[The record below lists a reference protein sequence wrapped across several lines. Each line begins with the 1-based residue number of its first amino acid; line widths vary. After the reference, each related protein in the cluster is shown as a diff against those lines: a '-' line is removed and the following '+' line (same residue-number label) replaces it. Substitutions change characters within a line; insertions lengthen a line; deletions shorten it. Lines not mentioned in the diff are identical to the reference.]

1 MARKHRL
8 RALRNGLLCVLLLA
22 FLWQVKG
29 CPLPTAEMEF
39 HRRERQHL
47 ADESGIVLRCES
59 EAEGWLGEPAML
71 VGVAA
76 RTVHTAS
83 RTHRFNVWPK
93 NPDGPTLVVLP
104 SELALR
110 PVLVVGLAA
119 VEPPEQA
126 ETARLTLT
134 LPLEAAYG
142 EEDVR
147 HVLTGRREGEA
158 FLFRLQPQYDD
169 ATSRGRAEFAEVM
182 SLTHRT
188 AGGLPP
194 YELAFFDSG
203 GGHIASYTN

>member
-8 RALRNGLLCVLLLA
+8 RALRNVLLCVLLLA

-47 ADESGIVLRCES
+47 ADESEIVLRCES

-126 ETARLTLT
+126 ETALLTLT

-188 AGGLPP
+188 AGGRPP
-194 YELAFFDSG
+194 FWGASLDRG
-203 GGHIASYTN
+203 GGNSAS

>member
-8 RALRNGLLCVLLLA
+8 RALRNVLLCVLLLA

-47 ADESGIVLRCES
+47 ADESEIVLRCES

-142 EEDVR
+142 EEAVR

-158 FLFRLQPQYDD
+158 FLFRLQPQYL
-169 ATSRGRAEFAEVM
+169 
-182 SLTHRT
+182 SLI
-188 AGGLPP
+188 
-194 YELAFFDSG
+194 
-203 GGHIASYTN
+203 HI

>member
-39 HRRERQHL
+39 RRRERQHL
-47 ADESGIVLRCES
+47 ADESEIVLRCES

-71 VGVAA
+71 VGVAD
-76 RTVHTAS
+76 RTVHTTS

-110 PVLVVGLAA
+110 PALVVGLAA

-126 ETARLTLT
+126 ETALLTLT

-203 GGHIASYTN
+203 GGYIASYTN